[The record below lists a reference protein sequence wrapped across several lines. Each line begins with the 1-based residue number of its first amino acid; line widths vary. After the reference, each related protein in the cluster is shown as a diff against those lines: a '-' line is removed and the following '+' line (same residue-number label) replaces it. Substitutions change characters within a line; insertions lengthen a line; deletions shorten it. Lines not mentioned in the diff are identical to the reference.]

1 MALSRPGDHGNR
13 KVSGAPGLDGR
24 MNRENMEESGGG
36 EVTCDSVSVN
46 AITI

>member
-1 MALSRPGDHGNR
+1 MASSRRGDHGNR
-13 KVSGAPGLDGR
+13 EVSGAPGLDGR
-24 MNRENMEESGGG
+24 MNRENMEEFGGG